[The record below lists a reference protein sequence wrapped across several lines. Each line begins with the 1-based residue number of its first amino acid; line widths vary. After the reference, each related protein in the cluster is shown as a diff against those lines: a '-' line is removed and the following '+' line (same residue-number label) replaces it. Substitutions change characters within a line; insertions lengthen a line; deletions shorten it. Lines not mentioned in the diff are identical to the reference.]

1 MVKKLLYVGAGCNIA
16 PTLHFKDTTEFIFI
30 DTQPRSNDEKFSTKF
45 NRNNY
50 VSEFVG
56 NLIEEC
62 RKYGF
67 MFHMDYQVD
76 NTYYKKILSWK
87 QCYYNNYHKRF
98 VYINPTLLVFRNII
112 TNQTLKYYIS
122 VNLKINVTNMVHID
136 IESCDGILVNT
147 YYPEIEILK
156 HFDKPKAFY
165 GYTNANYTIDTTTF
179 SKETDNNIIYFLQ
192 NCICNTQY
200 YFDDFY
206 IIDSETGETEQCND
220 FTELTN
226 YKN

>member
-1 MVKKLLYVGAGCNIA
+1 MVKKLLYVGAGCNIK
-16 PTLHFKDTTEFIFI
+16 TVVHFKDATEFIFI
-30 DTQPRSNDEKFSTKF
+30 DNQPRSNDEKCSTKF
-45 NRNNY
+45 NKNNY
-50 VSEFVG
+50 VSDFVS
-56 NLIEEC
+56 NLINEC
-62 RKYGF
+62 TKYGF
-67 MFHMDYQVD
+67 MFHMDYQLD
-76 NTYYKKILSWK
+76 NSYYKKILSWK

-122 VNLKINVTNMVHID
+122 VNLKVNVTNTLHTD
-136 IESCDGILVNT
+136 IESCDGILVNG
-147 YYPEIEILK
+147 YFPEIEILR

-200 YFDDFY
+200 YFDAFY
-206 IIDSETGETEQCND
+206 MINEETGETEQYLD
-220 FTELTN
+220 FFELTT
-226 YKN
+226 

>member
-1 MVKKLLYVGAGCNIA
+1 MVKKLLYVGAGCNIK
-16 PTLHFKDTTEFIFI
+16 TVVHFKDATEFIFI
-30 DTQPRSNDEKFSTKF
+30 DTQPRSNDEKYSTKF
-45 NRNNY
+45 NKNNY
-50 VSEFVG
+50 VSDFIR

-62 RKYGF
+62 TKYGF
-67 MFHMDYQVD
+67 LFHMDYQLD
-76 NTYYKKILSWK
+76 KSYYKKILSWK

-122 VNLKINVTNMVHID
+122 VNIKLNVTNMLHID
-136 IESCDGILVNT
+136 IESCDGILVNG
-147 YYPEIEILK
+147 YYPEIEILRY
-156 HFDKPKAFY
+156 FDKPKAFY

-200 YFDDFY
+200 YFDAFY
-206 IIDSETGETEQCND
+206 MIDEETGETEQYVD
-220 FTELTN
+220 FLELTT
-226 YKN
+226 